1 MIKKIGWLLLVILG
15 TLPLLGLGS
24 YPMHLLIVALL
35 WSYIY
40 TSWSIM
46 GRLGLVSFGHSAFIG
61 VGAYSVVMMW
71 NLFGWSPWV
80 GALVGIA
87 MSLVIAFLIGWPCF
101 RFKIVGNYFAM
112 VTLALS
118 EIVRL
123 VIVAMREQTGGS
135 LGMTPN
141 AAVAEGSSYS
151 ILALQF
157 SNKIVWFYVV
167 MGFWLLGLFIWHKVD
182 RSMSRLALE
191 AIAEDEEAASS
202 IGINISRTKM
212 AITLLSALMTC
223 IGGILYAQ
231 YQLYVNPQ
239 TVASLTVSLQIV
251 FGAIAG
257 GMFVMLGPT
266 VGALL
271 LLFLSESLR
280 IVLGS
285 QSQGVDQLI
294 YGALLILFIIY
305 MPKGIL
311 GTLLAR
317 FDQKPVRVHTSPTS

>member
-87 MSLVIAFLIGWPCF
+87 VSLVIAFLIGWPCF

-317 FDQKPVRVHTSPTS
+317 FDQKPVRIHTNPTS

>member
-1 MIKKIGWLLLVILG
+1 MIKKIGWLLLAILG
-15 TLPLLGLGS
+15 ILPLLGLGA
-24 YPMHLLIVALL
+24 YPLHLLIVALL

-87 MSLVIAFLIGWPCF
+87 VSLVIAFLIGWPCF

-135 LGMTPN
+135 LGMTPK
-141 AAVAEGSSYS
+141 AAIAEGSSYS
-151 ILALQF
+151 ISALQF
-157 SNKIVWFYVV
+157 SNKMVWFYVV
-167 MGFWLLGLFIWHKVD
+167 LGFWLLGLFIWHKVD
-182 RSMSRLALE
+182 RSMSRMALE

-212 AITLLSALMTC
+212 GITLLSALMTC
-223 IGGILYAQ
+223 VGGILYAQ

-271 LLFLSESLR
+271 LLVLSESLR

-317 FDQKPVRVHTSPTS
+317 FGQKPVSGHSSASS

>member
-87 MSLVIAFLIGWPCF
+87 VSLVIAFLIGWPCF

-280 IVLGS
+280 IVL
-285 QSQGVDQLI
+285 
-294 YGALLILFIIY
+294 
-305 MPKGIL
+305 
-311 GTLLAR
+311 
-317 FDQKPVRVHTSPTS
+317 

>member
-1 MIKKIGWLLLVILG
+1 MMKKIGWLLLAILAVV
-15 TLPLLGLGS
+15 PLMGLGA
-24 YPMHLLIVALL
+24 YPMHLAIVALL

-61 VGAYSVVMMW
+61 VGAYSVVIMW

-80 GALVGIA
+80 GALVGIGT
-87 MSLVIAFLIGWPCF
+87 SLLIAVLIGWPCF
-101 RFKIVGNYFAM
+101 RFKIIGNYFAM

-123 VIVAMREQTGGS
+123 VIVAMRDQTGGS
-135 LGMTPN
+135 LGATPN
-141 AAVAEGSSYS
+141 ASIAEGSTYS
-151 ILALQF
+151 LSGLQF
-157 SNKIVWFYVV
+157 SNKVVWFYVV
-167 MGFWLLGLFIWHKVD
+167 MAFWLLGLYIWHRVD

-202 IGINISRTKM
+202 IGINIARTKM
-212 AITLLSALMTC
+212 GITLLSALMTC
-223 IGGILYAQ
+223 VGGILYAQ
-231 YQLYVNPQ
+231 YNLYVNPQ
-239 TVASLTVSLQIV
+239 TVASLSLSLQIV

-266 VGALL
+266 AGALL
-271 LLFLSESLR
+271 LLVLSESLR
-280 IVLGS
+280 IFLGS
-285 QSQGVDQLI
+285 KAQGVDQLI

-311 GTLLAR
+311 GALLER
-317 FDQKPVRVHTSPTS
+317 FKAKPALAKQS

>member
-1 MIKKIGWLLLVILG
+1 MMKKIGWLLLIIFAVV
-15 TLPLLGLGS
+15 PLMGLGA
-24 YPMHLLIVALL
+24 YPLHLAIVALL

-61 VGAYSVVMMW
+61 VGAYSVVIMW

-80 GALVGIA
+80 GAMAGIGA
-87 MSLVIAFLIGWPCF
+87 SLLIAVLIGWPCF

-135 LGMTPN
+135 LGATPN
-141 AAVAEGSSYS
+141 AALADGSTYS
-151 ILALQF
+151 LSALQF
-157 SNKIVWFYVV
+157 SSKIVWFYVV
-167 MGFWLLGLFIWHKVD
+167 MVFWLLGLYVWHRVD

-202 IGINISRTKM
+202 IGINIARTKM
-212 AITLLSALMTC
+212 GITLLSALMTC
-223 IGGILYAQ
+223 VGGILYAQ
-231 YQLYVNPQ
+231 YNLYVNPQ
-239 TVASLTVSLQIV
+239 TVASLSLSLQIV

-266 VGALL
+266 AGALL
-271 LLFLSESLR
+271 LLVLSESLR
-280 IVLGS
+280 IFLGS
-285 QSQGVDQLI
+285 KAQGIDQLI
-294 YGALLILFIIY
+294 YGALLIVFIIY

-311 GTLLAR
+311 GALLDRFKVKPTLA
-317 FDQKPVRVHTSPTS
+317 KPS

>member
-15 TLPLLGLGS
+15 ILPLLGLGN
-24 YPMHLLIVALL
+24 YPLHLLIVALL

-87 MSLVIAFLIGWPCF
+87 VSLVIAFLIGWPCF

-135 LGMTPN
+135 LGMTPK
-141 AAVAEGSSYS
+141 ASIAEGSSYS
-151 ILALQF
+151 ISALQF
-157 SNKIVWFYVV
+157 SNKMVWFYVV
-167 MGFWLLGLFIWHKVD
+167 MGFWLMGLFIWHKVD
-182 RSMSRLALE
+182 RSMSRMALE

-202 IGINISRTKM
+202 IGINISRNKM
-212 AITLLSALMTC
+212 GITLLSALMTC
-223 IGGILYAQ
+223 VGGILYAQ

-271 LLFLSESLR
+271 LLVLSESLR

-294 YGALLILFIIY
+294 YGSLLILFIIY

-317 FDQKPVRVHTSPTS
+317 FGQKPVPGHTSATS

>member
-1 MIKKIGWLLLVILG
+1 MMKKIGWLLLAILAVV
-15 TLPLLGLGS
+15 PLMGLGA
-24 YPMHLLIVALL
+24 YPLHLAIVVLL

-61 VGAYSVVMMW
+61 VGAYSVVIMW

-80 GALVGIA
+80 GALVGIGA
-87 MSLVIAFLIGWPCF
+87 SLLIAVLIGWPCF
-101 RFKIVGNYFAM
+101 RFKIIGNYFAM

-135 LGMTPN
+135 LGATPN
-141 AAVAEGSSYS
+141 ASIVEGSTYS
-151 ILALQF
+151 LSALQF

-167 MGFWLLGLFIWHKVD
+167 MAFWLLGLYIWHRVD

-202 IGINISRTKM
+202 IGINIARTKM
-212 AITLLSALMTC
+212 GITLLSALMTC
-223 IGGILYAQ
+223 VGGILYAQ
-231 YQLYVNPQ
+231 YNLYVNPQ
-239 TVASLTVSLQIV
+239 TVASLSLSLQIV

-266 VGALL
+266 MGALL
-271 LLFLSESLR
+271 LLVLSESLR
-280 IVLGS
+280 IFLGS
-285 QSQGVDQLI
+285 KAQGVDQLI
-294 YGALLILFIIY
+294 YGALLILFIVY

-311 GTLLAR
+311 GTLLDR
-317 FDQKPVRVHTSPTS
+317 FKAKPALAKQT

>member
-1 MIKKIGWLLLVILG
+1 MIKKIGWLLLVMLG
-15 TLPLLGLGS
+15 ILPLLGLGA
-24 YPMHLLIVALL
+24 YPLHLLIVALL

-61 VGAYSVVMMW
+61 VGAYSVVIMW

-87 MSLVIAFLIGWPCF
+87 VSLVIAFLIGWPCF

-135 LGMTPN
+135 LGMTPK
-141 AAVAEGSSYS
+141 AAIAEGSSYS
-151 ILALQF
+151 IPALQF
-157 SNKIVWFYVV
+157 SNKMVWFYVV
-167 MGFWLLGLFIWHKVD
+167 LCFWLLGLFIWHKVD
-182 RSMSRLALE
+182 RSMSRMALE
-191 AIAEDEEAASS
+191 AIAENEEAAAS

-212 AITLLSALMTC
+212 GITLLSALMTC
-223 IGGILYAQ
+223 VGGILYAQ

-271 LLFLSESLR
+271 LLVLSESLR

-311 GTLLAR
+311 GTLLVR
-317 FDQKPVRVHTSPTS
+317 FGQKPVPGHAGAAP

>member
-1 MIKKIGWLLLVILG
+1 MKKIGWLLLAILVVV
-15 TLPLLGLGS
+15 PLLGLGA
-24 YPMHLLIVALL
+24 YPLHLMIVALL

-61 VGAYSVVMMW
+61 VGAYSVVIMW

-80 GALVGIA
+80 GAGVGIA
-87 MSLVIAFLIGWPCF
+87 ASLVIAFLIGWPCF
-101 RFKIVGNYFAM
+101 RFKIIGNYFAM

-135 LGMTPN
+135 LGMTPK
-141 AAVAEGSSYS
+141 AAIPEGASYS
-151 ILALQF
+151 ISALQF
-157 SNKIVWFYVV
+157 SNKVVWFYVV
-167 MGFWLLGLFIWHKVD
+167 MGFWLVGLFIWHKVD

-202 IGINISRTKM
+202 IGINIARTKM
-212 AITLLSALMTC
+212 AITLLSAFMTSV
-223 IGGILYAQ
+223 GGILYAQ

-239 TVASLTVSLQIV
+239 TVASLSVSLQIV

-271 LLFLSESLR
+271 LLVLSESLR
-280 IVLGS
+280 IFLGS
-285 QSQGVDQLI
+285 RAQGIDQLI

-311 GTLLAR
+311 GAFLER
-317 FDQKPVRVHTSPTS
+317 FRHKRVTGTAVPIH

>member
-87 MSLVIAFLIGWPCF
+87 VSLVIAFLIGWPCF

>member
-87 MSLVIAFLIGWPCF
+87 VSLVIAFLIGWPCF

-135 LGMTPN
+135 LGMTPK

>member
-1 MIKKIGWLLLVILG
+1 MIKKIGWLLLIILG
-15 TLPLLGLGS
+15 ILPLLGLGA
-24 YPMHLLIVALL
+24 YPLHLLIVALL

-87 MSLVIAFLIGWPCF
+87 VSLLIAFLIGWPCF

-135 LGMTPN
+135 LGMTPK
-141 AAVAEGSSYS
+141 AAIAEGSSYS
-151 ILALQF
+151 ISALQF
-157 SNKIVWFYVV
+157 SNKMVWFYVV
-167 MGFWLLGLFIWHKVD
+167 MGFWLLGLFVWHRVD

-212 AITLLSALMTC
+212 GITLLSALMTC
-223 IGGILYAQ
+223 VGGILYAQ

-271 LLFLSESLR
+271 LLVLSESLR

-317 FDQKPVRVHTSPTS
+317 FGQKPVPGQPSATS

>member
-15 TLPLLGLGS
+15 VLPLLGLGA
-24 YPMHLLIVALL
+24 YPLHLLIVALL

-71 NLFGWSPWV
+71 NLFGLSPWM
-80 GALVGIA
+80 GALLGITV
-87 MSLVIAFLIGWPCF
+87 SLMIAFLIGWPCF

-135 LGMTPN
+135 LGMTPK
-141 AAVAEGSSYS
+141 AAIAEGSSYAIS
-151 ILALQF
+151 ALQF
-157 SNKIVWFYVV
+157 SNKMVWFYVV
-167 MGFWLLGLFIWHKVD
+167 LGFWLLGLFIWHKVD
-182 RSMSRLALE
+182 RSMSRMALE

-212 AITLLSALMTC
+212 GITLLSAIMTC
-223 IGGILYAQ
+223 VGGILYAQ

-271 LLFLSESLR
+271 LLVLSESLR

-317 FDQKPVRVHTSPTS
+317 FGQKPVPGQPSATS

>member
-15 TLPLLGLGS
+15 TLPLLGLGA
-24 YPMHLLIVALL
+24 YPLHLLIVALL

-87 MSLVIAFLIGWPCF
+87 VSLVIAFLIGWPCF

-135 LGMTPN
+135 LGMTPK
-141 AAVAEGSSYS
+141 AAIVEGSSYS
-151 ILALQF
+151 ISALQF
-157 SNKIVWFYVV
+157 SNKMVWFYVV

-182 RSMSRLALE
+182 RSMSRMALE

-212 AITLLSALMTC
+212 GITLLSALMTC
-223 IGGILYAQ
+223 VGGILYAQ

-271 LLFLSESLR
+271 LLVLSESLR

-317 FDQKPVRVHTSPTS
+317 FGQKPVPGHSSASS

>member
-15 TLPLLGLGS
+15 ILPLLGLGA
-24 YPMHLLIVALL
+24 YPLHLMIVALL

-87 MSLVIAFLIGWPCF
+87 VSLVIAFLIGWPCF

-135 LGMTPN
+135 LGMTPK
-141 AAVAEGSSYS
+141 AAIVEGSSYS
-151 ILALQF
+151 ISALQF
-157 SNKIVWFYVV
+157 SNKMVWFYVV
-167 MGFWLLGLFIWHKVD
+167 LGFWLLGLFIWHKVD
-182 RSMSRLALE
+182 RSMSRMALE

-212 AITLLSALMTC
+212 GITLLSALMTC
-223 IGGILYAQ
+223 VGGILYAQ

-271 LLFLSESLR
+271 LLVLSESLR

-317 FDQKPVRVHTSPTS
+317 FGQKPVPGHSSASS

>member
-1 MIKKIGWLLLVILG
+1 MIKKTGWLLLAILG
-15 TLPLLGLGS
+15 ILPLLGLGA
-24 YPMHLLIVALL
+24 YPLHLLIVALL

-87 MSLVIAFLIGWPCF
+87 VSLVIAFLIGWPCF

-123 VIVAMREQTGGS
+123 VIVAMRDQTGGS
-135 LGMTPN
+135 LGMTPK
-141 AAVAEGSSYS
+141 AAIAEGSSYAIS
-151 ILALQF
+151 ALQF
-157 SNKIVWFYVV
+157 SNKMVWFYVV
-167 MGFWLLGLFIWHKVD
+167 MCFWLLGLFIWHKVD
-182 RSMSRLALE
+182 RSMSRMALE

-212 AITLLSALMTC
+212 GITLLSALMTC
-223 IGGILYAQ
+223 VGGILYAQ

-271 LLFLSESLR
+271 LLVLSESLR

-317 FDQKPVRVHTSPTS
+317 FGQKPVPGQPSATS

>member
-1 MIKKIGWLLLVILG
+1 MKMIGWVLLALLAIV
-15 TLPLLGLGS
+15 PLLGLGA
-24 YPMHLLIVALL
+24 YPLHLVIVALL
-35 WSYIY
+35 WAYIY

-80 GALVGIA
+80 GALVGIVA
-87 MSLVIAFLIGWPCF
+87 SLLVAFLIGWPCF
-101 RFKIVGNYFAM
+101 RFKIIGNYFAM

-135 LGMTPN
+135 LGMTPK
-141 AAVAEGSSYS
+141 AAIAEASSYS
-151 ILALQF
+151 LSALQF
-157 SNKIVWFYVV
+157 SNKVVWFYVV
-167 MGFWLLGLFIWHKVD
+167 MGFWLMGLYIWYRVD

-212 AITLLSALMTC
+212 GITLLSALMTC
-223 IGGILYAQ
+223 VGGILYAQ
-231 YQLYVNPQ
+231 YNLYVNPQ
-239 TVASLTVSLQIV
+239 TVASLSLSLQIV

-271 LLFLSESLR
+271 LLVLSESLR
-280 IVLGS
+280 VFLGNKA
-285 QSQGVDQLI
+285 QGIDQLI

-311 GTLLAR
+311 GALLDR
-317 FDQKPVRVHTSPTS
+317 FRAKLAVTRNS

>member
-1 MIKKIGWLLLVILG
+1 
-15 TLPLLGLGS
+15 
-24 YPMHLLIVALL
+24 
-35 WSYIY
+35 
-40 TSWSIM
+40 M

-87 MSLVIAFLIGWPCF
+87 VSLVIAFLIGWPCF